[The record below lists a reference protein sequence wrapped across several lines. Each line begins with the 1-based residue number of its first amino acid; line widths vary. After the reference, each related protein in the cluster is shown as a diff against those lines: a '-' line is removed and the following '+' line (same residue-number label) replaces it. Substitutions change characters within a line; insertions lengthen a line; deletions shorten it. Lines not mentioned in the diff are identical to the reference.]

1 MHLEAIGL
9 KRKKIFQKLKNF
21 PDFYLVGGTALALQM
36 GHRISIDFDL
46 FSDRKITL
54 SFLDKVEKV
63 FKDSKI
69 IIKINGPEQLTVE
82 VNEVKIDFVNYP
94 FPPILGFINF
104 QGINILK
111 IPEIAAMKAQTLGR
125 RPALK
130 DYIDLYFILK
140 EKYVNLKEIIDIAD
154 KKYKDEFNTRLFLEQ
169 LIYLQD
175 VRDTKIEFLK
185 KNKKVD
191 KSKIERFF
199 EEEIK
204 KIKIG

>member
-1 MHLEAIGL
+1 MRLEAIGL
-9 KRKKIFQKLKNF
+9 KRKKIFQKFKNF
-21 PDFYLVGGTALALQM
+21 PDFYLVGGTALALQI
-36 GHRISIDFDL
+36 GHRVSIDFDL

-54 SFLDKVEKV
+54 SFLNKVEKV

-69 IIKINGPEQLTVE
+69 IIKINNPEQLTVE
-82 VNEVKIDFVNYP
+82 VDEVRIDFVNYP

-104 QGINILK
+104 QGMNILK
-111 IPEIAAMKAQTLGR
+111 IPEIAAMKAQTLSR

-140 EKYVNLKEIIDIAD
+140 EKYVNLNEIIDIAD

-169 LIYLQD
+169 LIYLKD
-175 VRDTKIEFLK
+175 VKDTKIEFLK
-185 KNKKVD
+185 KKVD
-191 KSKIERFF
+191 KSEIERFF

-204 KIKIG
+204 KIKLG